1 MGDAAVVISGDAFP
15 LANRHVAQPVIVSF
29 PIRTAGG
36 VVEGDQRLPFRFGRG
51 LCAIGGRAVGRGVL
65 MGKTLCIVGAAVA
78 AGVGSAALAVGEKEP
93 AGGVA

>member
-1 MGDAAVVISGDAFP
+1 
-15 LANRHVAQPVIVSF
+15 
-29 PIRTAGG
+29 
-36 VVEGDQRLPFRFGRG
+36 
-51 LCAIGGRAVGRGVL
+51 

>member
-1 MGDAAVVISGDAFP
+1 MGDAAVVVSGDAFP

-29 PIRTAGG
+29 PIRAAGG

-51 LCAIGGRAVGRGVL
+51 LRHWGRAVGRGVL

-78 AGVGSAALAVGEKEP
+78 AGVGEAALAEQEP
-93 AGGVA
+93 AGSVA